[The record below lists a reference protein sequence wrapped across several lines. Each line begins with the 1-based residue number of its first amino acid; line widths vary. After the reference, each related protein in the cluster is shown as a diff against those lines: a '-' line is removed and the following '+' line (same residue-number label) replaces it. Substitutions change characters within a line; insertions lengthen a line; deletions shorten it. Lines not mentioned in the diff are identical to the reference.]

1 MFRALLPSAVVH
13 VAISIRCSALAMWHA
28 VFPFTDVGGSIR
40 SCPSSSAIRQA
51 VFVFTDVLVFIRMS
65 PSALTMRNTIANELE
80 EPRVNYIAGISA
92 AFVLNSLRLKP
103 LQKTP
108 TIELEEV
115 VSYRHYIPLEMR
127 REDIEPAR

>member
-1 MFRALLPSAVVH
+1 MVV
-13 VAISIRCSALAMWHA
+13 VSS
-28 VFPFTDVGGSIR
+28 FPRQAFLEFTDQLESLGE
-40 SCPSSSAIRQA
+40 CPGAL
-51 VFVFTDVLVFIRMS
+51 VMPFVVLPFTDVLVVSLGMS
-65 PSALTMRNTIANELE
+65 PSALTIRNTIANEFE

-115 VSYRHYIPLEMR
+115 VSLVRLG
-127 REDIEPAR
+127 

>member
-1 MFRALLPSAVVH
+1 ML
-13 VAISIRCSALAMWHA
+13 HA

-51 VFVFTDVLVFIRMS
+51 VFVFTDVLVVSLGMS

-127 REDIEPAR
+127 REDNHVE

>member
-1 MFRALLPSAVVH
+1 MSVAFAVFTFTDVF
-13 VAISIRCSALAMWHA
+13 VPFGKSQGTLSVFFV

-51 VFVFTDVLVFIRMS
+51 VFVFTDVLVVSLGMS
-65 PSALTMRNTIANELE
+65 PSALTMRNTIAKELE

-115 VSYRHYIPLEMR
+115 VSSV
-127 REDIEPAR
+127 